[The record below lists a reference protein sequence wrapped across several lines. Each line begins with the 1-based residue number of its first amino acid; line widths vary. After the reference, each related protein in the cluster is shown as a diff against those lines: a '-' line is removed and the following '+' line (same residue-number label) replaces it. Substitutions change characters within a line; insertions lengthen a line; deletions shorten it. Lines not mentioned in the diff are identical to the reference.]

1 MSLYFDELEAVEQ
14 LRERGYR
21 VVKVEFPN
29 TATNIKDLLEYFYA
43 RRLYY
48 NPNRPFPVSRNFDED
63 RKYISVL
70 VKKRQSTG
78 LSRKNAIKES
88 AMLIETLFR
97 FEEHLKLSEPIMSP
111 RALDVGFIL
120 NRVCAIANDEI
131 AEASEAETERY
142 IDEINEVY
150 NKTYTERDEEVAAA
164 SRKRIL
170 ERLSHGQR
178 CRNTEGGTNR
188 D

>member
-1 MSLYFDELEAVEQ
+1 MSLYFDEEEAADQ

-29 TATNIKDLLEYFYA
+29 TATTIKDLIEYFYA

-48 NPNRPFPVSRNFDED
+48 NPNRPFPISRNFEED
-63 RKYISVL
+63 KKYVSVL
-70 VKKRQSTG
+70 VKKRQATG
-78 LSRKNAIKES
+78 LSRKNAIKEA

-97 FEEHLKLSEPIMSP
+97 FEEHLKLAEPIMSP
-111 RALDVGFIL
+111 RALSVGFIL

-131 AEASEAETERY
+131 AEASESETERY

-150 NKTYTERDEEVAAA
+150 DKKYAERDAEIAAA

-170 ERLSHGQR
+170 ERLHEQR
-178 CRNTEGGTNR
+178 EGNTEGRTERN
-188 D
+188 